1 MLVLITRRFSEG
13 SLTSEDNFLPLFDEG
28 TSRADG
34 RRFWRSSLGAKP
46 ISFASDLKCLDLIK
60 TFIFHFKIF
69 TLKKINLHEYVCIS
83 CYYVMLRKPS
93 CI

>member
-69 TLKKINLHEYVCIS
+69 TLKKINLMSMFVFHVI
-83 CYYVMLRKPS
+83 ML
-93 CI
+93 C